1 MTSHIHR
8 VTKVS
13 ANSVAS
19 SHWVEFE
26 DEAGN
31 NRVVIF
37 CPNAEIAQAT
47 ADAWNDAIAYSGAK
61 DVASHEPA

>member
-1 MTSHIHR
+1 MSMTAHIHY

-37 CPNAEIAQAT
+37 CQNAEVAQAQ
-47 ADAWNDAIAYSGAK
+47 ADAWNDAMAYSGA
-61 DVASHEPA
+61 DHEPA